1 MRRLIVVRH
10 GVTEWNEDGRYQGH
24 QDVPLGEKG
33 RQQARRLAARLQHER
48 ITAAYCS
55 DLKRASETAELALG
69 EREAPLIHTPE
80 LREMSFGEWEGLRA
94 PEIAAR
100 FPEVW
105 SRWVRDPSEV
115 TPPGAPESLAGV
127 QRRVVALYESLRSG
141 PASEG
146 GGNDLFTH
154 GAAGREADSDDGTVL
169 FVSHGGII
177 RSLLAHLMGLPL
189 SLYWRF
195 SIRPAS
201 LSILDIYPAGPI
213 AEVIGETWH
222 LSDLGQ

>member
-1 MRRLIVVRH
+1 VRLR
-10 GVTEWNEDGRYQGH
+10 
-24 QDVPLGEKG
+24 
-33 RQQARRLAARLQHER
+33 HER
-48 ITAAYCS
+48 ISAAYCS
-55 DLKRASETAELALG
+55 DLQRASETARLAMG
-69 EREAPLIHTPE
+69 EREAPLIPTPA

-105 SRWVRDPSEV
+105 SRWVQDPSEV

-127 QRRVVALYESLRSG
+127 QRRAVALYESLRSG
-141 PASEG
+141 APADGEG
-146 GGNDLFTH
+146 SDLFTH
-154 GAAGREADSDDGTVL
+154 GAAGREADLDDGTVL

-222 LSDLGQ
+222 LAEPG